1 MTEGEARKIYEQ
13 FYADRARMPMSSNA
27 RLQPDGS
34 WRFVELEEDG
44 TNGTYA
50 GVVVRADG
58 AAFPFYGALGK
69 VFRNFPALGA
79 PSSDE
84 RFLGATAFGRYQAF
98 DAGVAIWE
106 GGEDIGF
113 PILESLSPLRRQMC
127 IVAFFDL
134 RGFTT
139 WSNDADPDQVQQAIH
154 AFEDAVHIGFPTTLA
169 SLPRLFLKGTGDGVM
184 IVSQADWH
192 RNATLNERMAKLAP
206 GHALDF
212 LHACECTVS
221 AAREQL
227 TQKRFPLAIG
237 CGIASGDLDRVF
249 LFGRFDFIGRTANE
263 AAKLQ
268 QHAWN
273 EICVTRE
280 FSDILNSDGRD
291 LDADWELAMKGWRLR
306 PADQIS
312 DAQPLAAAD
321 APKSSRR

>member
-1 MTEGEARKIYEQ
+1 MTQAEARTIYET
-13 FYADRARMPMSSNA
+13 FCVETGRKPTADNA
-27 RLQPDGS
+27 RPQPDGS
-34 WRFVELEEDG
+34 WRFVESEEPG
-44 TNGTYA
+44 TNATYV

-58 AAFPFYGALGK
+58 AVFPFGGALGK

-79 PSSDE
+79 PTSYE
-84 RFLGATAFGRYQAF
+84 RSLGATAFGRYQAF

-113 PILESLSPLRRQMC
+113 PILESLSPLHRQMC

-139 WSNDADPDQVQQAIH
+139 WSKDADPNQVQQPIH
-154 AFEDAVHIGFPTTLA
+154 AFEDAVHIGFPTTST

-192 RNATLNERMAKLAP
+192 RNASLHERMTKLAQ

-212 LHACECTVS
+212 LRACERTVS
-221 AAREQL
+221 VAREQL
-227 TQKRFPLAIG
+227 TQKHLPLAIG

-249 LFGRFDFIGRTANE
+249 LFGRFDFIGRAANE

-268 QHAWN
+268 QHTWN
-273 EICVTRE
+273 EICVTRD
-280 FSDILNSDGRD
+280 FGAVLKLDGRG
-291 LDADWELAMKGWRLR
+291 LDADWELATMGWRLR
-306 PADQIS
+306 
-312 DAQPLAAAD
+312 
-321 APKSSRR
+321 SS